1 MSRTNG
7 LALAF
12 FVTAFAAGAAAG
24 VVADRWLLRER
35 AQEQWGNQSA
45 MRDRLAADLG
55 MTPDQ
60 RTRLDSVL
68 DERDRL
74 RDSLMDPVRPR
85 LDSLGTR
92 ARQGIR
98 QLLNPG
104 QQAIYDQM
112 LREREEARRQERRQ

>member
-12 FVTAFAAGAAAG
+12 FVAAFAAGAAAG
-24 VVADRWLLRER
+24 VASDRWLVRER
-35 AQEQWGNQSA
+35 AQEQWGSQSA

-55 MTPDQ
+55 MTPEQ
-60 RTRLDSVL
+60 RMQLDSLL

-74 RDSLMDPVRPR
+74 RDSLMDPVRPG
-85 LDSLGTR
+85 LDSLGTK